1 MISNK
6 DRNIIVLL
14 SIYLIALS
22 CNLVMPLLSDD
33 FTYQKLGLN
42 LAVKFNHYLG
52 WSGRVVADF
61 ISSAIL
67 QAPDRNL
74 MSFIN
79 AIPVVAII
87 WLAALVYKKDVKSIS
102 AAALVSTFV
111 AYIVFNPALG
121 QTTFWIVGAA
131 NYLWTSML
139 CLGYILLFYRVFE
152 GKKDNMVFAFILS
165 LIAGCTN
172 ESSSATLVGFSALA
186 VIYAWVKERHYFS
199 RLVNMFIAFCIGAA
213 VLILAPGNQARMTAP
228 DFAAWREMSF
238 FGHLKLHLFERLPDT
253 SLPVSYSLVVIA
265 ILIIVSMLTKSNI
278 SRIDY
283 FRYVVIPVLMSLAMA
298 FIMFMSPYFPPRSL
312 NMSLIVNLIPI
323 GFLLTRID
331 VKVRVVIA
339 IASVVFL
346 AYLIPDIYINLSK
359 GLI

>member
-1 MISNK
+1 MINNK
-6 DRNIIVLL
+6 DRNIIVLFV
-14 SIYLIALS
+14 IYLIALS

-74 MSFIN
+74 MSFVN

-87 WLAALVYKKDVKSIS
+87 WLASLVYKNDVKSIS
-102 AAALVSTFV
+102 ASALASTFV
-111 AYIVFNPALG
+111 AYIVLNPALG
-121 QTTFWIVGAA
+121 QTTFWIVGSA

-139 CLGYILLFYRVFE
+139 CLGYILLSYRVFE
-152 GKKDNMVFAFILS
+152 GKKDNIIFALIFS
-165 LIAGCTN
+165 MIAGCTN

-186 VIYAWVKERHYFS
+186 VLYAWVKERHYFY
-199 RLVNMFIAFCIGAA
+199 RLSSMFVAFCIGAA

-228 DFAAWREMSF
+228 DFASWREMSF

-253 SLPVSYSLVVIA
+253 SFPVSYSLVVIA
-265 ILIIVSMLTKSNI
+265 ILTAISMMTKSNI
-278 SRIDY
+278 SKVDY
-283 FRYVVIPVLMSLAMA
+283 FKYVAIPVMISFAMA
-298 FIMFMSPYFPPRSL
+298 LIMFMSPYFPPRAL

-323 GFLLTRID
+323 GFLLSRID
-331 VKVRVVIA
+331 GKIRVFIA
-339 IASVVFL
+339 IASVIL
-346 AYLIPDIYINLSK
+346 LTYLIPDIYIKLSK